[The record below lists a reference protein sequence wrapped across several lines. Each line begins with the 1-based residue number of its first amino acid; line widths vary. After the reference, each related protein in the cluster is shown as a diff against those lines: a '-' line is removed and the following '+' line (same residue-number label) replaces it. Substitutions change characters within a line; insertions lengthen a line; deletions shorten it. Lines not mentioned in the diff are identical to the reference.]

1 MFSFIKQKV
10 FHDINYR
17 SLLSHT
23 LDFMYLCRIIDLLM
37 MPNNKLTTNPIDTS
51 ELSFDDFKTIVVN
64 DYKIAFESRQASLLG
79 RKEVLTGK
87 AKFGIF
93 GDGKELPQ
101 IAMAKAFKKGD
112 WRSGYYRDQTFAFA
126 AGICTI
132 KEFFA
137 QLYANPSVEA
147 DPASAGR
154 QMNCHFATR
163 SINEDGSWK
172 DLTEM
177 KNCSS
182 DIAPTGGQMARLV
195 GLAYASKLYR
205 QNPELE
211 YLKNF
216 SVKGNEVA
224 FGTIGNASTSEGV
237 FFEAINAAGV
247 LQVPMAMSVWDDGY
261 GISVPA
267 KYQTTKE
274 DISEILKGFQ
284 RDENAAGY
292 EIFKVKGWDYPALC
306 ETYQRAVDICR
317 DEHVPV
323 LIHVTEVTQPQGHST
338 SGSHERYKDKARL
351 DWEKEFDCIVQMRKW
366 MLESAIIA
374 EEELLELENA
384 AKKLVRE
391 FQKEAWNEF
400 LAAIKTEKDQAI
412 ELINGLANGDP
423 ALIKITALLASTPD
437 AQRREVISSARKA
450 LRSTVRDTSSERK
463 ALLAWYNDQ
472 IGLNEDRY
480 NSKLFTDGAES
491 PFLVNELKPVFNED
505 SKMVDGREL
514 LNACFDSNFARDQ
527 RLVAFGED
535 LGAIGDVNQGFA
547 GLQAK
552 YGDLRVTDTGIREMT
567 IVGQGIGLAMRGLRP
582 IAEVQYLDYLLF
594 ALNILSDDLASLSYR
609 TKAGQKAPVIIRT
622 RGHRLEGVWHSG
634 SPIGMILGSLRG
646 MHICVPRN
654 MTQAA
659 GMYNTLFRSDE
670 PALVIECL
678 NGYRLKEKLPENV
691 GEYTVPFGKA
701 EVIKEGTDITVVSYG
716 STLRIVE
723 EAAEELQQMGI
734 SIEIVDPQTLLPFD
748 TDHICAKSLA
758 KTNKLLVVDEDVP
771 GGGTAYLLQQI
782 LEVQKGYYHLDSQ
795 PKTLSAK
802 AHRPPYGSDGDY
814 FSKPSVDDVIEAIY
828 SMMNE
833 SNPGKFPGIF

>member
-1 MFSFIKQKV
+1 
-10 FHDINYR
+10 
-17 SLLSHT
+17 
-23 LDFMYLCRIIDLLM
+23 M
-37 MPNNKLTTNPIDTS
+37 MPNSKLTTNPIDAS
-51 ELSFDDFKTIVVN
+51 ELSFDDFKTIVIN
-64 DYKIAFESRQASLLG
+64 DYKIAVESRQASLLG

-163 SINEDGSWK
+163 SLNGDGSWK
-172 DLTEM
+172 DLTEI
-177 KNCSS
+177 KNSSS
-182 DIAPTGGQMARLV
+182 DIAPTGGQMPRLV

-216 SVKGNEVA
+216 SVNGNEVA

-247 LQVPMAMSVWDDGY
+247 LQIPMAMSIWDDAY

-284 RDENAAGY
+284 RDEKGEGY
-292 EIFKVKGWDYPALC
+292 EIYKVRGWDYPALC
-306 ETYQRAVDICR
+306 ETYQRAIDVCR
-317 DEHVPV
+317 SEHIPV

-338 SGSHERYKDKARL
+338 SGSHERYKDKDRL
-351 DWEKEFDCIVQMRKW
+351 EWEKEYDCILQMRKW
-366 MLESAIIA
+366 MLESAIIS
-374 EEELLELENA
+374 EEEILELENA
-384 AKKLVRE
+384 AKKFVRE
-391 FQKEAWNEF
+391 TQKEAWNEF
-400 LAAIKTEKDQAI
+400 LASIKAEKDLVVAAI
-412 ELINGLANGDP
+412 NKVANGDP
-423 ALIKITALLASTPD
+423 VLVKIASVLAGTPD
-437 AQRREVISSARKA
+437 AQRREVISSVRKTLRLSIHQSSAARND
-450 LRSTVRDTSSERK
+450 LQT
-463 ALLAWYNDQ
+463 WYNDQ
-472 IGLNEDRY
+472 AGLNEDRY
-480 NSKLFTDGAES
+480 HSKLFTDGIES
-491 PFLVNELKPVFNED
+491 PLLITELKPVYEEQ

-514 LNACFDSNFARDQ
+514 LNACFDANFARDP

-552 YGDLRVTDTGIREMT
+552 YGELRITDTGIREMT
-567 IVGQGIGLAMRGLRP
+567 IVGQGIGLALRGLRP
-582 IAEVQYLDYLLF
+582 IAEIQYLDYLLY

-634 SPIGMILGSLRG
+634 SPMGMILGSLRG
-646 MHICVPRN
+646 LHICVPRN

-659 GMYNTLFRSDE
+659 GIYNTLFRSDE
-670 PALVIECL
+670 PALLIECL
-678 NGYRLKEKLPENV
+678 NGYRLKEKMPENI
-691 GEYTVPFGKA
+691 GEYTVPLGKA
-701 EVIKEGTDITVVSYG
+701 EIIKAGTDVTVVSYG
-716 STLRIVE
+716 ATLRIVE
-723 EAAEELQQMGI
+723 EAAEELAALGI
-734 SIEIVDPQTLLPFD
+734 AIEIVDPQTLLPFD
-748 TDHICAKSLA
+748 TDQVCVQSLA

-771 GGGTAYLLQQI
+771 GGGTAFLLQQI
-782 LEVQKGYYHLDSQ
+782 LEAQKGYYHLDGQ

-814 FSKPSVDDVIEAIY
+814 FSKPSVDDVIEAVY

-833 SNPGKFPGIF
+833 SNPAKYPAIY